1 MDAGIRRA
9 GTGHRL
15 MSPDVHVAPL
25 GRLIDRLGRD
35 VMREADTAYASRQ
48 RFAMAIPGGSV
59 VPALKGVPLDW
70 QRSHVF
76 WVDERA
82 ASPTSHD
89 SNFGLARRQWLEP
102 AKATPTSVHR
112 MPADDPDLTAA
123 AIAYSHEI
131 VRVLGPA
138 PQLDLVLLGVGQDGH
153 VASLFPGHPAL
164 SETRDLVLPIVDA
177 PKPPPRRLTLT
188 LPLLTG
194 AGRVI
199 VMALGESKAD
209 VMQEAIERAD
219 SSLPV
224 SLVLRR
230 AHRALVLLDEDAGSR
245 L

>member
-1 MDAGIRRA
+1 M
-9 GTGHRL
+9 TQ
-15 MSPDVHVAPL
+15 PEVHVAPL
-25 GRLIDRLGRD
+25 GKLIERLVGS
-35 VMREADTAYASRQ
+35 VMREADAAYEKRQ

-82 ASPTSHD
+82 VSPASHD
-89 SNFGLARRQWLEP
+89 SNFGVARRQWLEP
-102 AKATPTSVHR
+102 AKAAPASVHR

-123 AIAYSHEI
+123 AIAYGHEI

-138 PQLDLVLLGVGQDGH
+138 PQLDVVLLGVGQDGH

-164 SETRDLVLPIVDA
+164 SETHDLVLPIVDA
-177 PKPPPRRLTLT
+177 PKLPPRRLTLT

-199 VMALGESKAD
+199 VMALGDSKAP

-224 SLVLRR
+224 SLVLRS